1 MSGRASCPP
10 SPHVHGEGEPLEHQE
25 QRKVREWMALRCFP
39 NPSLGN
45 PEVLLGEGMVMEV
58 LSGWWTHRRFHGERV
73 KWDGYFNS

>member
-1 MSGRASCPP
+1 MALRLGDEAPNFTA
-10 SPHVHGEGEPLEHQE
+10 EPTQEHQE